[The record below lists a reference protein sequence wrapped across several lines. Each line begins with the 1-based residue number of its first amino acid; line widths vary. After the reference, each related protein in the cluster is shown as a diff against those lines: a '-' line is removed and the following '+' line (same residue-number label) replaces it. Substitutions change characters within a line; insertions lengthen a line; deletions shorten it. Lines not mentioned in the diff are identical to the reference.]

1 MSRDGYHL
9 QFGPIVRYA
18 LDLTG
23 RERPKFAYIG
33 TAVGDDPKRITNFYH
48 ACSSETVQASHLEL
62 FPLPNHKNIEEY
74 LLSQDIMVVA
84 GGSAA
89 NLLAVRRVHGV
100 DKILRQAWEQGIVLA
115 GASAGAICW
124 TIGGTTDSFGVGMSP
139 LTNALGFLPYSCG
152 VHYDS
157 EKKRRPLLHKL
168 IAEQKLPDGYAT
180 DDGVNIHFIG
190 TTFEKAISDKPKRNA
205 YHVYRAQD
213 GRVKEDIIRPILL
226 SDTRRSSP

>member
-1 MSRDGYHL
+1 MAVKKHIVAGSGGFMSRDGYHL

-23 RERPKFAYIG
+23 KERPKFAYIG

-74 LLSQDIMVVA
+74 LLSQDIIWVA
-84 GGSAA
+84 GG
-89 NLLAVRRVHGV
+89 

-115 GASAGAICW
+115 GVSAGAICW

-139 LTNALGFLPYSCG
+139 LTDALGLLPYSCG

-157 EKKRRPLLHKL
+157 EKRRRPLLHKL

-190 TTFEKAISDKPKRNA
+190 TTFEKAISDKPKKNA